1 MNMLSTSTATT
12 DAALMRRQPAAA
24 SISAGLKAGGVGGEN
39 AADQAREAM
48 GQFVGETFYGAL
60 MQQLQKGLGQHN
72 PMSGGRGEEI
82 FRGELNQLIVRQMA
96 AQGDFKLA
104 EAAVDQIFR
113 NTPYSNVCSPERAG
127 RGTETAEGIFG

>member
-1 MNMLSTSTATT
+1 
-12 DAALMRRQPAAA
+12 
-24 SISAGLKAGGVGGEN
+24 
-39 AADQAREAM
+39 
-48 GQFVGETFYGAL
+48 

-96 AQGDFKLA
+96 ARGDFKLA

-127 RGTETAEGIFG
+127 RGLETAEGIFG